1 VTSARFALFLLS
13 FVLPVALWTG
23 STSYEPAKLL
33 LWALTA
39 AAWSALLAMA
49 IARRHILTIPPRG
62 LLLAGASLLLV
73 MLPGLWRAT
82 APALVVRAMLWS
94 ALWWLTVL
102 TTALALRD
110 RRDLRRLLW
119 CATGGVAVVCLYGL
133 LQIVQALPGPGEWSV
148 PSGISTLGN
157 ENYVAELAAV
167 WLLPSLLVVLG
178 AGGALKRAAALTICA
193 LLLGMLAFS
202 SAAAARFAAVA
213 AAVFGLTGWLLI
225 RSRWH
230 LRAPAILGALAL
242 TGALT
247 ASVLVTDVLAP
258 ARDPESSTSWAA
270 RVFADNH
277 GAIRRTD
284 WLVAQEQWRQSPL
297 FGCGAGNYGVNWPG
311 ARAALTRS
319 GRVAGLA
326 EQAPVATRAHH
337 EYLQLAAELGWA
349 GVAWLGAVL
358 LAGVPV
364 WARRWRAAASN
375 DDRHALLLLTA
386 GLAAAT
392 VTGLV
397 SFPAHLPASAL
408 ALALLTGA
416 LWSPAIGP
424 PASSV
429 RVLELPRWIAVAPL
443 AVALA
448 LTAGAVRAFE
458 GDLWIARGS
467 RLFVGGSLGPA
478 MAPLRAG
485 IERLPWPD
493 EARLYLG
500 LALAATERPDEAAR
514 TLKASL
520 RDRPSFEALLALAEL
535 HLDDRRFDQA
545 AELLAVVEECRPT
558 LTFQQQAGYLRALS
572 ALRRG
577 QWDDAR
583 ARFTVLITNDP
594 ADHRSWLGLGYLE
607 ALEDNRDAAAVCYRR
622 AIAALEATIAAPAP
636 RTAAARGQ
644 VVRWQV
650 HLETARRALASVTA
664 D

>member
-1 VTSARFALFLLS
+1 MTSARFALFLLS

-33 LWALTA
+33 LWALA
-39 AAWSALLAMA
+39 AAVWSALLAIA
-49 IARRHILTIPPRG
+49 IARRQILTMPSRG
-62 LLLAGASLLLV
+62 LQLAGASLLLV
-73 MLPGLWRAT
+73 MLPGPWRAT

-94 ALWWLTVL
+94 ALWWLTAL
-102 TTALALRD
+102 TTSLALRD

-119 CATGGVAVVCLYGL
+119 CATGGVAIVCLYGL
-133 LQIVQALPGPGEWSV
+133 LQIAQILPGPGEWSV

-167 WLLPSLLVVLG
+167 WLLPSLLVVPG
-178 AGGALKRAAALTICA
+178 AAGALKRAAALTICA

-213 AAVFGLTGWLLI
+213 AAVFALTGWTLI

-230 LRAPAILGALAL
+230 LHAPVVLGALAL

-247 ASVLVTDVLAP
+247 AGALVTDMLTP
-258 ARDPESSTSWAA
+258 ARDPESSTSWTA

-284 WLVAQEQWRQSPL
+284 WLVAQEQWRHSRL

-319 GRVAGLA
+319 GLVAGLA
-326 EQAPVATRAHH
+326 EQTPVATRAHH
-337 EYLQLAAELGWA
+337 EYLQLAAELGWV
-349 GVAWLGAVL
+349 GVAWLSAVL
-358 LAGVPV
+358 LAGVLHWV
-364 WARRWRAAASN
+364 RSWRAAASN
-375 DDRHALLLLTA
+375 DNRHALLLLTA
-386 GLAAAT
+386 GLAAAA

-424 PASSV
+424 PASSA
-429 RVLELPRWIAVAPL
+429 RARGLPRWIAAAPL
-443 AVALA
+443 AVALVLA
-448 LTAGAVRAFE
+448 VGAVRAFE

-467 RLFVGGSLGPA
+467 RSFVRGSLGPA
-478 MAPLRAG
+478 VAPLRTG

-500 LALAATERPDEAAR
+500 LALAATDQTDEAVR
-514 TLKASL
+514 TLEASL

-535 HLDDRRFDQA
+535 HLDGRRFDQA
-545 AELLAVVEECRPT
+545 SELLAVVEECRPA

-572 ALRRG
+572 ALRRE
-577 QWDDAR
+577 QRDDAR
-583 ARFTVLITNDP
+583 ALFTALITNDP
-594 ADHRSWLGLGYLE
+594 EDHRSWLGLGYLH
-607 ALEDNRDAAAVCYRR
+607 ALEGDRDAAAVCYRR
-622 AIAALEATIAAPAP
+622 AIAALEAKIAAPAP
-636 RTAAARGQ
+636 LTAAARGQ
-644 VVRWQV
+644 TVRWRA